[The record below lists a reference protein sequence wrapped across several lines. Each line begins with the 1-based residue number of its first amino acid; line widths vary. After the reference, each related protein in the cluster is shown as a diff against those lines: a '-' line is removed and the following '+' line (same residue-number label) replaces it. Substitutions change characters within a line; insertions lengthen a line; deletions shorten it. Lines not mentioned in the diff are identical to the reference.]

1 MPADLVGAHYPEQNV
16 YDSILGQQRNNS
28 QINIPVYSNRATLG
42 GDWTDAAASL
52 VSGKLT
58 LVPIP
63 VDIGATIT
71 RVSMF
76 VGGTA
81 ASTPTHQWA
90 ALYSGVL
97 TTATLLG
104 SQAADGTTKA
114 QPLSARFDFTIA
126 AYTIQPADAPFGYI
140 YAGISTTGTGVAS
153 LRSAAVATAVQ
164 YADYTDAPLFQGGT
178 YSSALGAAAPA
189 TVTLASVTS
198 IATPPIVDLW

>member
-16 YDSILGQQRNNS
+16 FDSILGQQRNAI
-28 QINIPVYSNRATLG
+28 QVNIPVYSNRAILG

-71 RVSMF
+71 KISVF
-76 VGGTA
+76 VGATT
-81 ASTPTHQWA
+81 ASTPTHSWA

-97 TTATLLG
+97 TTAKILG
-104 SQAADGTTKA
+104 TQSTDGGTTA
-114 QPLSARFDFTIA
+114 LAASARLDFTIA
-126 AYTIQPADAPFGYI
+126 AYTIAPADAPYGYI
-140 YAGISTTGTGVAS
+140 FVGVSETASTVTS
-153 LRSAAVATAVQ
+153 LRSAAFATAVT
-164 YADYTDAPLFQGGT
+164 YADYADTPAFFGGT

-189 TVTLASVTS
+189 TVTLSSVTA